1 MILKHGNMV
10 EDGNESEPESGHH
23 HYRQHSLGF
32 STIGN
37 LFHNRPPVGFT
48 NPRSRKEHTIYQDTL
63 EFQEDFRASLGR
75 PYHRIDSD
83 SIMKHLRFI
92 A

>member
-48 NPRSRKEHTIYQDTL
+48 NPRSRKEPTIYQDTL
-63 EFQEDFRASLGR
+63 EFQEDFISSRWQTISQN
-75 PYHRIDSD
+75 
-83 SIMKHLRFI
+83 
-92 A
+92 